1 MLPYTPPSAAE
12 AAETAINADLPA
24 IGGIFD
30 NGRASHLVNEFENF
44 AQKPSVYQPTRNVV
58 GHSVDDLAREFEYAF
73 KHGASKN
80 DLFGDEILLSAARSE
95 VLRPSLSAF
104 LKGDIPDVGSHGSL
118 SAVRGDIPGD
128 FNLSISDKCKL
139 RDRSTILARQVFSDQ
154 GSEFADAHVHKLLN
168 SLRIDPEVLP
178 ASLDLPS
185 TSTWNDIYGN
195 AHVTS
200 NLSHGVSSSFGINH
214 AVEAAGAAAE
224 SRKHQKSLSK
234 KIDGWADDYSRGI
247 EAATD
252 GQSSWASEFLADEK
266 SLKNSWINEFE
277 STAAIGSASKLN
289 VESQDTLSQTRRL
302 AETLKADTS
311 QKFQNSKFLQFLSKM
326 SRGELIMEDNAVK
339 EVKPKIVQ
347 WANEFDS
354 LNQNAKQHS
363 LEGNGDTGM
372 NSWAAEFSSK
382 SEDQLQAENISQWAE
397 EFNLRTGTM
406 ADDWIEQFEEGVG
419 KDNATDLAAAW
430 EEEYLAELE
439 RLHGVEGPESSVG
452 YAMTENNPFLDDF
465 DSFAKGK
472 DLFRRGLL
480 SEAILA
486 LEAECQRQPGNNEAW
501 RLLGT
506 VQAEADD
513 DVQAIAALNRAIG
526 ANPGDLDAL
535 LSLGV
540 SYTNELEQRAAT
552 RYLWDWLKKHPS
564 HSNIANAAL
573 ESHLAD
579 SSQEVA
585 SIIRAFESAAIESPQ
600 DKDVHA
606 ALGVLYNLARRYD
619 DAIAAFQAALAV
631 QSQVNIC
638 D

>member
-1 MLPYTPPSAAE
+1 
-12 AAETAINADLPA
+12 
-24 IGGIFD
+24 
-30 NGRASHLVNEFENF
+30 
-44 AQKPSVYQPTRNVV
+44 
-58 GHSVDDLAREFEYAF
+58 
-73 KHGASKN
+73 
-80 DLFGDEILLSAARSE
+80 
-95 VLRPSLSAF
+95 
-104 LKGDIPDVGSHGSL
+104 
-118 SAVRGDIPGD
+118 
-128 FNLSISDKCKL
+128 
-139 RDRSTILARQVFSDQ
+139 
-154 GSEFADAHVHKLLN
+154 
-168 SLRIDPEVLP
+168 
-178 ASLDLPS
+178 
-185 TSTWNDIYGN
+185 
-195 AHVTS
+195 
-200 NLSHGVSSSFGINH
+200 
-214 AVEAAGAAAE
+214 
-224 SRKHQKSLSK
+224 
-234 KIDGWADDYSRGI
+234 
-247 EAATD
+247 
-252 GQSSWASEFLADEK
+252 
-266 SLKNSWINEFE
+266 
-277 STAAIGSASKLN
+277 
-289 VESQDTLSQTRRL
+289 
-302 AETLKADTS
+302 
-311 QKFQNSKFLQFLSKM
+311 
-326 SRGELIMEDNAVK
+326 
-339 EVKPKIVQ
+339 
-347 WANEFDS
+347 
-354 LNQNAKQHS
+354 
-363 LEGNGDTGM
+363 M